1 VNEYSF
7 CEQHFN
13 LKFQNVGE
21 NAYFF
26 ANLGLLQALAKRFD
40 FGKKHVAG
48 GKRLAAAVDS
58 NLDRDDL
65 QHDDHEWKLLFNT
78 QQDVLQREKLPK
90 IHITSII
97 THTHSNE
104 VMRSDL
110 LHPEQPANTLS
121 DERVLG
127 VNLTARIA
135 RAAVQLADVVK
146 QQSGAP
152 QTMRASVL
160 GDVVAV
166 VPAK

>member
-1 VNEYSF
+1 
-7 CEQHFN
+7 
-13 LKFQNVGE
+13 
-21 NAYFF
+21 
-26 ANLGLLQALAKRFD
+26 
-40 FGKKHVAG
+40 
-48 GKRLAAAVDS
+48 
-58 NLDRDDL
+58 
-65 QHDDHEWKLLFNT
+65 
-78 QQDVLQREKLPK
+78 
-90 IHITSII
+90 
-97 THTHSNE
+97 
-104 VMRSDL
+104 MRSDL

-152 QTMRASVL
+152 QTVRASVL